1 MKVLGTSPPRQL
13 FSGMGVLYILNM
25 SILPIW
31 LLGLG
36 RFRTQGRSL
45 FLIIFTN
52 IHLDSPLKDTYVSRL
67 FIQPSWDRF
76 RCKDWEKDPD
86 LTLLMTTQLFPYH
99 EVSDPLFPYRVQM
112 YLYPTLHQ
120 HKRLNRTGLPV
131 VSHWLCCLTFVV
143 RSKDWIDG
151 TWKHISVF
159 GSPVSLSKL
168 VICLWLYFWNTNT
181 LVSLDKFYHHH

>member
-1 MKVLGTSPPRQL
+1 MAFGFRKISYTGPFVVPYNFHKHSFRFSSERYLRFTSIHSA
-13 FSGMGVLYILNM
+13 FMG
-25 SILPIW
+25 SI
-31 LLGLG
+31 
-36 RFRTQGRSL
+36 S
-45 FLIIFTN
+45 
-52 IHLDSPLKDTYVSRL
+52 V
-67 FIQPSWDRF
+67 
-76 RCKDWEKDPD
+76 KDWEKDPD